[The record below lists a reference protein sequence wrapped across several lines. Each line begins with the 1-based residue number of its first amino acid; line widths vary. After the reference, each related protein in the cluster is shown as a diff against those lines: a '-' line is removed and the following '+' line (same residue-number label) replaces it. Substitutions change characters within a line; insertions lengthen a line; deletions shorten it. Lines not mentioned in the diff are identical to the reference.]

1 VAIDRVSLSITWC
14 RTPSG
19 DDSAVN
25 GDELHEGRREAAERH
40 PSPDFRG
47 NRHNLVHRSGF
58 CVLIASV
65 LVLLPMARSVAATT
79 EQAELFAGARQ
90 CDAALQ
96 AAARG
101 TGVPLRL
108 LRALAPVESGLGSSA
123 GSAALAWPWTI
134 NANQHGSYHFRTRA
148 AAERHLEALLNASI
162 DNADIGCMQVNW
174 HWHRQ
179 DFSSP
184 RAVLTPVLNAR
195 YAALTLRAYHDR
207 TGSWAKAIGMYH
219 TRNPE
224 LAEAYRCRVAQALVS
239 RTKLAGCQRKN
250 VRS

>member
-1 VAIDRVSLSITWC
+1 VAIDRVSLPIAWR

-25 GDELHEGRREAAERH
+25 GDELREGCREAAERH
-40 PSPDFRG
+40 PNPESRRG
-47 NRHNLVHRSGF
+47 RRNIMHRSGL
-58 CVLIASV
+58 CLLIASV
-65 LVLLPMARSVAATT
+65 LVLLPTARNVAATMD
-79 EQAELFAGARQ
+79 QAELLANARQ
-90 CDAALQ
+90 CDSALQ
-96 AAARG
+96 AAARA

-108 LRALAPVESGLGSSA
+108 LRALAPVESGLGSRA
-123 GSAALAWPWTI
+123 GTASIAWPWTI

-148 AAERHLEALLNASI
+148 AAERHLEALLNAGI
-162 DNADIGCMQVNW
+162 DNVDIGCMQVNW

-195 YAALTLRAYHDR
+195 YAALTLRGYHDR